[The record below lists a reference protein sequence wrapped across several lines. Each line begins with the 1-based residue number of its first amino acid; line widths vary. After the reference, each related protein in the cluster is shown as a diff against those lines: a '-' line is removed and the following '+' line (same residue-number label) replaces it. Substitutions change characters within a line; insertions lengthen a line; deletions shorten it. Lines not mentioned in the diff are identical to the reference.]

1 MLTNASL
8 LQLIEIYSQVIAEFT
23 LEVEL
28 LDSYTGV
35 FFLDVEDLC
44 GTLRYDYISS
54 RNVNFL
60 ECHILNRTV
69 LLTDLFK
76 LFFGNLY

>member
-1 MLTNASL
+1 
-8 LQLIEIYSQVIAEFT
+8 
-23 LEVEL
+23 
-28 LDSYTGV
+28 
-35 FFLDVEDLC
+35 
-44 GTLRYDYISS
+44 
-54 RNVNFL
+54 VNFL